1 MNQDF
6 LEDFNKRSR
15 NQRNSFF
22 NFRVSPNS
30 AFHCFWASYAVC
42 FVLRTCDLVDNARD
56 QWRLGDPNRRCC
68 YPSREDISDFEVYL
82 PVQLFRFSFLVC
94 PVPKQRAWAAPEKLI
109 KSEGDQQGFEATHI
123 SSDSSFHLKKS
134 SVQTSDSAV
143 YYCALS
149 DTVREAAGGAEHKPK
164 GTDGVRL
171 WAALQ
176 SSVLEASSKYFQLW
190 SSELRTLEFLD
201 YPTER
206 NLGRDSVKRN
216 LSAFLHKCLFS
227 AHSHSP

>member
-1 MNQDF
+1 MCVW
-6 LEDFNKRSR
+6 
-15 NQRNSFF
+15 FF
-22 NFRVSPNS
+22 S
-30 AFHCFWASYAVC
+30 
-42 FVLRTCDLVDNARD
+42 LRRD
-56 QWRLGDPNRRCC
+56 PWRLGDPDRRRC
-68 YPSREDISDFEVYL
+68 YPPREDISDSEVYL
-82 PVQLFRFSFLVC
+82 PVQLFRFSSLVC

-109 KSEGDQQGFEATHI
+109 RKPEGDQQRFWSHSYLERQLLPPAEI
-123 SSDSSFHLKKS
+123 LR
-134 SVQTSDSAV
+134 ANIR
-143 YYCALS
+143 LS
-149 DTVREAAGGAEHKPK
+149 CVLLCSEWQMKEAAGGAEHKPK

-176 SSVLEASSKYFQLW
+176 SSVLEASSKYFELW

-201 YPTER
+201 CPTER